1 MSAESVR
8 DRAETPDWPAEV
20 PARGWVA
27 TLKRTAKEFNDDHLT
42 DWAAALTYYAVLAL
56 FPAMLVLVALL
67 GLIGQYPQTTN
78 AMLDIVDK
86 LGPSSAVATF
96 RAPIEGVVKAK
107 GGAGALLGFGLLG
120 ALWSASAYVGA
131 FFRASNIVWDI
142 EEGRPV
148 WKLVPLRIIV
158 TLVAVLAVALVLIG
172 LVVTGPLA
180 EAVGGVIGLGDTA
193 VTVWSIAKWPILLAI
208 VTTIISVLYYIAPN
222 VRHPK
227 FSWVTPGGILAV
239 VAWIVASAAF
249 AFYAAHF
256 GSYNKTYGS
265 LGAMIVFLIWLWLTN
280 LAILFGAELNSEL
293 ELSRQMA
300 EDPAAAEREPFM
312 PPREEPK
319 D

>member
-131 FFRASNIVWDI
+131 FMRASNAIFDRP
-142 EEGRPV
+142 EGRPV
-148 WKLVPLRIIV
+148 WKLRPLQIAV
-158 TLVAVLAVALVLIG
+158 TLTITILFALMLIG
-172 LVVTGPLA
+172 LVVSGPLA
-180 EAVGGVIGLGDTA
+180 EAIGKQIGLGGTA
-193 VTVWSIAKWPILLAI
+193 VTIWGIAKWPAMAFMASFMLAI
-208 VTTIISVLYYIAPN
+208 LYYAAPN
-222 VRHPK
+222 ARLPK
-227 FSWVTPGGILAV
+227 VQWISPGAV
-239 VAWIVASAAF
+239 VA
-249 AFYAAHF
+249 
-256 GSYNKTYGS
+256 
-265 LGAMIVFLIWLWLTN
+265 LIAWVV
-280 LAILFGAELNSEL
+280 
-293 ELSRQMA
+293 
-300 EDPAAAEREPFM
+300 
-312 PPREEPK
+312 
-319 D
+319 

>member
-1 MSAESVR
+1 MTAEPAQHEAPR
-8 DRAETPDWPAEV
+8 QTPDAPTDV
-20 PARGWVA
+20 PPRGWLA

-96 RAPIEGVVKAK
+96 RAPTEGVVKPK

-172 LVVTGPLA
+172 LVVPGPLA
-180 EAVGGVIGLGDTA
+180 EAVGSLIGLCDTGM
-193 VTVWSIAKWPILLAI
+193 TLWSIAKWPILLAI

-222 VRHPK
+222 VKHPK
-227 FSWVTPGGILAV
+227 FSWV
-239 VAWIVASAAF
+239 
-249 AFYAAHF
+249 
-256 GSYNKTYGS
+256 
-265 LGAMIVFLIWLWLTN
+265 
-280 LAILFGAELNSEL
+280 
-293 ELSRQMA
+293 
-300 EDPAAAEREPFM
+300 
-312 PPREEPK
+312 
-319 D
+319 